1 MSLGVRNSE
10 IDRLLYLVIFIGI
23 LLLCS
28 VYHIFHKRNENLPLN
43 PGDPLVNVSRIMQ
56 NRSSTFSVNPVHPD
70 TIIDIIS
77 KMKNTKTVGTDNIDS
92 FIIKLAK
99 EELAPAITH
108 IVNLSI
114 SSRKFP
120 RRWKTAKVVP
130 LHKKEDKTL
139 PKNYRPVALLPVLSK
154 ILEKLWPIL
163 TCSDVF
169 WPVLTCSDV
178 FWPVLTCFDV
188 FCPVLMCS
196 NLF

>member
-1 MSLGVRNSE
+1 
-10 IDRLLYLVIFIGI
+10 
-23 LLLCS
+23 
-28 VYHIFHKRNENLPLN
+28 
-43 PGDPLVNVSRIMQ
+43 
-56 NRSSTFSVNPVHPD
+56 
-70 TIIDIIS
+70 
-77 KMKNTKTVGTDNIDS
+77 MKNTKTVGTDNIDS

-154 ILEKLWPIL
+154 TLEKLWPIL

-178 FWPVLTCFDV
+178 F
-188 FCPVLMCS
+188 
-196 NLF
+196 